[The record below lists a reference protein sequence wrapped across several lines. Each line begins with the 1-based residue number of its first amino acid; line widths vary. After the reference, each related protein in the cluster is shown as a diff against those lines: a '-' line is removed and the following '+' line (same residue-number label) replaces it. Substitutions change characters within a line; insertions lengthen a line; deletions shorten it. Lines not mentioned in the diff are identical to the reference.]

1 MKYRNKPKMKMYR
14 GYQVLNK
21 ADIEDNLDSMITV
34 LTRAKEEMIKPLM
47 FHFVMG
53 MDNPNEVPSKLVQAI
68 KTKFESEVN
77 KDHKKR
83 RANGSRKRT
92 TPKVEL
98 IFSIETKPIKHTDKL
113 HDHIH
118 IMFIADAGHNAYG
131 SKELSILINKAL
143 NRIDGFEK
151 LIFKDDFNIVKASDG
166 YKFGEGFLKYRDKST
181 TIYADDANF
190 HDIRCHDLKSE
201 FKDAIVR
208 ASYLCKSEQKKQL
221 PERYAGSKNQS
232 FGTTRKSRAVTKVK
246 EAA

>member
-1 MKYRNKPKMKMYR
+1 MYR
-14 GYQVLNK
+14 GYKVLNK
-21 ADIEDNLDSMITV
+21 ADIEDNLDSMINV

-47 FHFVMG
+47 FHFVME
-53 MDNPNEVPSKLVQAI
+53 MINPDEVPSKLVQAI

-92 TPKVEL
+92 TPKVEM
-98 IFSIETKPIKHTDKL
+98 IFSIETKPIDKL
-113 HDHIH
+113 YNHIH

-131 SKELSILINKAL
+131 SKELSILINKSL

-151 LIFKDDFNIVKASDG
+151 LIFNNDFNIVKASDG
-166 YKFGEGFLKYRDKST
+166 YKFGEGFLKYRDKAT

-201 FKDAIVR
+201 FNDAIVR

-221 PERYAGSKNQS
+221 PERYIGSKNQS
-232 FGTTRKSRAVTKVK
+232 FGSTRKSRAVTKVK